1 MKKLENVP
9 PVCTPYYWSD
19 YTCTR
24 GQTRHACLVRLDTH
38 VWLSDVGVELDFL
51 TFITKII
58 GTRFCPVKIQTTY
71 KQ

>member
-24 GQTRHACLVRLDTH
+24 GQTRHACLVALDTH
-38 VWLSDVGVELDFL
+38 VWSD
-51 TFITKII
+51 
-58 GTRFCPVKIQTTY
+58 
-71 KQ
+71 